1 MELHRRA
8 GDRVALV
15 DEHHRDEPPP
25 LGVRGVPGGLKGVY
39 LVVVEISP
47 FRGAGVSAGADE
59 GFYVA
64 PPDIAGFTHRP
75 PRDDRHPCSR
85 AGDSLDRSRNI
96 RGAAICAACLRRP
109 SRRYSRSVGT

>member
-1 MELHRRA
+1 MELHCRA

-15 DEHHRDEPPP
+15 DKHHRDETPP
-25 LGVRGVPGGLKGVY
+25 LVVRGVPGDLKGVY

-59 GFYVA
+59 GFDVA

-75 PRDDRHPCSR
+75 PREDYHPYSR
-85 AGDSLDRSRNI
+85 AGDSLDRSRSS
-96 RGAAICAACLRRP
+96 RGAAICDAYLRCP
-109 SRRYSRSVGT
+109 SRRYSRSVDT

>member
-15 DEHHRDEPPP
+15 DKHHRDEPPP
-25 LGVRGVPGGLKGVY
+25 LGVRGVPGDLKGVY

-59 GFYVA
+59 GFDVA
-64 PPDIAGFTHRP
+64 PPDVSGFTHRAVP
-75 PRDDRHPCSR
+75 
-85 AGDSLDRSRNI
+85 I
-96 RGAAICAACLRRP
+96 
-109 SRRYSRSVGT
+109 GTSSSGKSGRMPNTRFH